1 MLQYGLNLKDKEQL
15 ELPQYLNSGFGR
27 RGEDYIHIYVYEFED
42 PADGENDVLVADEMF
57 PAGDLFLDD
66 RTLDLDIGGHL
77 RQMGFTDGTYKVKYL
92 FLKRVAGKEQTV
104 FVNEHG
110 EVHVGRVQ
118 TKVINGKTKYFSTK
132 KFGKRQSRQELKE
145 IFPKE

>member
-27 RGEDYIHIYVYEFED
+27 RGEDYVHIYVYEFED
-42 PADGENDVLVADEMF
+42 SADGENDVLVADEMF
-57 PAGDLFLDD
+57 PAGDLFLED

-77 RQMGFTDGTYKVKYL
+77 RQMGIDNGTYKVKYL
-92 FLKRVAGKEQTV
+92 FLKRVAGKERIV
-104 FVNEHG
+104 FVNELG

-118 TKVINGKTKYFSTK
+118 TKVINGKTKYFST
-132 KFGKRQSRQELKE
+132 RHI
-145 IFPKE
+145 IF